1 MKLFLI
7 GLPGVG
13 KSYFGEKLAN
23 LTKTDF
29 FDLDTVIEQ
38 QLGMSIPEVFKTK
51 GEEYFREVE
60 AKALADLIYQNQSYV
75 ISTGG
80 GTPCFH
86 NGIDQMLKHG
96 KVIYLQAS
104 IEKIKTN
111 LSSNSEATKRPLLQE
126 DKIAD
131 KLKQLLTVRE
141 AVYKKA
147 GHIVNMDQP
156 ENKILDELVR
166 KINY

>member
-13 KSYFGEKLAN
+13 KSYFGEKLAQ

-29 FDLDTVIEQ
+29 FDMDNLIEQ
-38 QLGMSIPEVFKTK
+38 QLGMSIPEIFEKN

-60 AKALADLIYQNQSYV
+60 AKVLTDLIDQKQACV

-86 NGIDQMLKHG
+86 KGIEQMLKHG

-104 IEKIKTN
+104 IAKIKTN
-111 LSSNSEATKRPLLQE
+111 LSSNNEATKRPLLQE
-126 DKIAD
+126 DKLAD
-131 KLKQLLTVRE
+131 KLNQLLAVRE
-141 AVYKKA
+141 SVYKKA
-147 GHIVNMDQP
+147 GHIINMDQP
-156 ENKILDELVR
+156 ENKILDEMSR
-166 KINY
+166 IITF